1 MKIPCTFYFTV
12 SFIIFSPLNVY
23 TYWAIVLDSNSS
35 ATIYMDILSGPQET
49 KG

>member
-12 SFIIFSPLNVY
+12 SLLFSPIYVCN

-35 ATIYMDILSGPQET
+35 AAINTDILSVPQET